1 MPNQKF
7 IPREVSPAMAS
18 RIARITTDAA
28 QRGDVKSGFIVIEW
42 KGDGETTAQVYL
54 DYAPSWNGKSSHY
67 EYGDWVETE

>member
-28 QRGDVKSGFIVIEW
+28 SRGDVKSGWLLIEVFS
-42 KGDGETTAQVYL
+42 DGTMTANASIQYSDSWRGKETQFQ
-54 DYAPSWNGKSSHY
+54 
-67 EYGDWVETE
+67 YGEWMEAE